1 MSRCLPISI
10 AHSLNMWGM
19 MRRIVG
25 ITISCMKDQ
34 GIHIEFK
41 EKHNKNEIMCNST
54 PQEEETS
61 TLMVDSEEEDEVE
74 VWVKVE
80 VRSFSITALSQDIW
94 QGIVRTLV
102 LLVATV
108 NHLTMSL
115 KTVLHC

>member
-1 MSRCLPISI
+1 VRYVEIEITLVNVIICINMSRCLPISI

-41 EKHNKNEIMCNST
+41 EKHSKNEIMCNST

-80 VRSFSITALSQDIW
+80 VRSFFYNCT
-94 QGIVRTLV
+94 
-102 LLVATV
+102 
-108 NHLTMSL
+108 
-115 KTVLHC
+115 